1 MSSGSDGR
9 EEERTDTKSVQTD
22 CAGTEPYYNVPI
34 LQKVLSPAPGFS
46 SALYS
51 VQVMTQSEV
60 DTMKSQRSGYQE
72 QLQLQVGYSEKS
84 SSAFYLQNSGPLSL
98 EGFTLLREILIKFEF
113 QRNSSSSCDKERSPV
128 SPCDSTVQL
137 PTSLDAANISDNHS
151 NPTDCKPVNLSF
163 PKQL

>member
-9 EEERTDTKSVQTD
+9 GEERTDTKSVQTD

-98 EGFTLLREILIKFEF
+98 EGFTLLREILF
-113 QRNSSSSCDKERSPV
+113 
-128 SPCDSTVQL
+128 
-137 PTSLDAANISDNHS
+137 
-151 NPTDCKPVNLSF
+151 
-163 PKQL
+163 